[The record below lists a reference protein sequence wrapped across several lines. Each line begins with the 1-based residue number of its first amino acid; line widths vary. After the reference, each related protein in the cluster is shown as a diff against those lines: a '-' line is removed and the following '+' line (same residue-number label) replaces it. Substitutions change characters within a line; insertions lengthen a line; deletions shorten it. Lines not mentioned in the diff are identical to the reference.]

1 MNRRNFVET
10 MIVAAG
16 GASRTLAAVVGR
28 PGPRLLHILV
38 PIVLTASIAAPQTG
52 QFRAS
57 AVKVDITPESSKWLA
72 GYPPRQSTG
81 VHDRIYHRVVAMDD
95 GATQFFLA
103 SSDLCLFAPSVYDEF
118 AAQLKKETGIDPVQ
132 VWWTVTH
139 THSAPEVGPH
149 GMAKLMMPERYGHD
163 ADIEYT
169 AMVQRALIDA
179 IRDART
185 KLAPARMAVGTGFSA
200 ANINRRARD
209 PEGRISLG
217 LNPDGPVDRQ
227 IGLIRLE
234 TPDGAPIA
242 LVANYSMH
250 ATALGPQNKLISG
263 DAAGTVAAYVEEK
276 IGAPVLFINGAA
288 GNLAPIYTVQP
299 DFRAAHIT
307 EFNVLLGDRILAA
320 NKSIRAT
327 GAEVHLRPLEKIVE
341 TPRRKDFGWSAEIG
355 DYLKAA
361 QGQAGVI
368 RMPVRF
374 LIVNDDLALWAA
386 PVELFCEI
394 SMDVRSRSP
403 YANTFYFGY
412 ANGWFGYLATKA
424 AFAEGGYETR
434 TSPFTD
440 SVENDLTKVV
450 LGCLQGRGR

>member
-1 MNRRNFVET
+1 MRRGESVSRALL
-10 MIVAAG
+10 I
-16 GASRTLAAVVGR
+16 RTLMAVV
-28 PGPRLLHILV
+28 L
-38 PIVLTASIAAPQTG
+38 AAPGAAAQAG

-57 AVKVDITPESSKWLA
+57 AVKVDITPSSSKWLA

-81 VHDRIYHRVVAMDD
+81 VHDRIFHRVVAMDD
-95 GATQFFLA
+95 GVTQFFLA
-103 SSDLCLFAPSVYDEF
+103 SSDLCLIAPSVYDEF

-149 GMAKLMMPERYGHD
+149 AMAKLMMPERYGHAPD
-163 ADIEYT
+163 AEYT
-169 AMVQRALIDA
+169 AAVQRALIDA
-179 IRDART
+179 IKEARA
-185 KLAPARMAVGTGFSA
+185 KLAPARLASGTGFSS

-209 PEGRISLG
+209 PKGAISLG

-242 LVANYSMH
+242 LIANYSMH

-263 DAAGTVAAYVEEK
+263 DAVGTVSAYVEEK
-276 IGAPVLFINGAA
+276 IGAPVLFVNGAA
-288 GNLAPIYTVQP
+288 GDLAPIYTVQA

-307 EFNVLLGDRILAA
+307 EFNVLLGDKILAA
-320 NKSIRAT
+320 NSSIRAAGT
-327 GAEVHLRPLEKIVE
+327 EVRLRPLEKIVE
-341 TPRRKDFGWSAEIG
+341 TPRREGFGWSAEIG

-361 QGQAGVI
+361 EGEAGVI

-374 LIVNDDLALWAA
+374 LFINDDLALWAA

-394 SMDVRSRSP
+394 SMGIRSRSP
-403 YANTFYFGY
+403 YAHTFYFGY
-412 ANGWFGYLATKA
+412 ANGWFGYLATKK

-440 SVENDLTKVV
+440 RVEDDLTRVV
-450 LGCLQGRGR
+450 TTCLQGRGR